1 MFTGI
6 VQSVCKVISTAR
18 VGGGMKLCIDLQAL
32 AAEVK
37 LGDSIAVNGLCL
49 TASNKISGKIIEF
62 DVSQESLSK
71 STISKLN
78 TSDNVNI
85 ELALKADGRFGGH
98 IVQGHIDGTA
108 KVKSIQNK
116 DSFRDITFSVDSALL
131 DEMVIKGSVAVSGV
145 SLTIS
150 AMDSNSFT
158 VSTIPVTLKDTTLGQ
173 IKPGDEVNIE
183 TDIIG
188 KMVKKQISKML
199 PSGTGLTA
207 EKLRQMGF

>member
-6 VQSVCKVISTAR
+6 VQSVCKVVSAAR
-18 VGGGMKLCIDLQAL
+18 AGGGVKLCIDLQTL
-32 AAEVK
+32 AKDVN

-49 TASNKISGKIIEF
+49 TASKIAGKIIEF

-71 STISKLN
+71 STIPKLN
-78 TSDNVNI
+78 TGGSVNI

-98 IVQGHIDGTA
+98 IVQGHIDGIA

-116 DSFRDITFSVDSALL
+116 DSFRDIIFSADLALL
-131 DEMVIKGSVAVSGV
+131 DEMVVKGSVAVSGV

-150 AMDSNSFT
+150 AMDSNFFT

-188 KMVKKQISKML
+188 KMVKKQISKIL

>member
-6 VQSVCKVISTAR
+6 VQSVCKVVSASR
-18 VGGGMKLCIDLQAL
+18 SGGGMKLCVDLQTL
-32 AAEVK
+32 AADVK

-49 TASNKISGKIIEF
+49 TASKVSGKIIEF
-62 DVSQESLSK
+62 DVSQESVSR

-78 TSDNVNI
+78 TSDSVNI

-116 DSFRDITFSVDSALL
+116 DSFRDITFSADSALL

-173 IKPGDEVNIE
+173 IKTGDEVNIE